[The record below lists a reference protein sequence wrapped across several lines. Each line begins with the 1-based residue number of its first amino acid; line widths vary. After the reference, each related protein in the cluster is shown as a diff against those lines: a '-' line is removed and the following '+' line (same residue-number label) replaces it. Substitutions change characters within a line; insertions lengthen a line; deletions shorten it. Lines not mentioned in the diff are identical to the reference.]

1 LCQVAL
7 HLKIK
12 AGKIFA
18 EMSGEVFL
26 FLTFF
31 GGNDDEV

>member
-1 LCQVAL
+1 
-7 HLKIK
+7 LKIK

-18 EMSGEVFL
+18 EMTGEVFE

-31 GGNDDEV
+31 GGKHDEV